1 MTHDP
6 APLLDSLVEG
16 FIALDADARVT
27 YANPASEAV
36 FGIAPAAL
44 LGRDLFDALPSL
56 RGTPDEQACRAAL
69 AQREARQFESAHLRP
84 GRRFEVQT
92 SPLPG
97 GGLGAHL
104 RDITAR
110 RDQEA
115 RLRDEAHFSE
125 TLNRISQSMGRK
137 TRAPD
142 IVQAVTDA
150 ATELTGAQFGAFF
163 YNETAPTGEQYMLY
177 ALSGVPREAFSN
189 FPIPRNTAVFER
201 TFRGDGVLRLDD
213 VTQDARYGRSAPH
226 HGMPAG
232 HLPVRSYLA
241 VPVVS
246 SSGEVIGG
254 LFFGHERPARFT
266 QRHEQLVVGVAAQA
280 AISIDNARLLQRL
293 QESAER
299 LGLAMSAAR
308 LGDWRWD
315 SESDVVSLSERAAE
329 MLGMTGRSP
338 CTLAALSQLL
348 HRDDRERVLQ
358 ALSHSLHTGGRYDT
372 EYRVC
377 HPDGSEHWLAAC
389 GLVHAAE
396 GGVVKRMYGLV
407 QDITERRRLDDEL
420 RLRADELA
428 QADRRKDE
436 FLATLAHE
444 LRNPLAPLRTSLEL
458 LKRPSLP
465 EETRERARAI
475 MSRQVTQMVRLID
488 ELLDISRIGRG
499 KIELRRE
506 RFELRDVVD
515 NALEIARPLID
526 GKQQVLHVELPPQP
540 VWLLI
545 DRTRLAQVLSNLL
558 NNATRYSDAGKQ
570 IWLSA
575 GVAADGGVTI
585 QVRDEGMGIAP
596 DKMPLLFQMF
606 TQLHGAS
613 NSAHGGLGV
622 GLTLARRLVELHG
635 GTLEARSEGEGRGS
649 EFTVRLPEAVLCD
662 PAPAPAPAAAA
673 PAAGATEGVRVLV
686 ADDSV
691 LVQQSVVALLRAEG
705 FDVRTASD
713 GLEAVA
719 EATAWRPH
727 FVLLDLHMPR
737 LGGMEAARRLR
748 LAHPPGEM
756 VLLMMSGVTLT
767 DAWRHHAREAG
778 FDACLDKTAEPSEWL
793 AQMKSAAKAAP

>member
-6 APLLDSLVEG
+6 ACLLDSLVEG

-36 FGIAPAAL
+36 FGIAPAGL
-44 LGRDLFDALPSL
+44 LGRELFDAVPTL

-69 AQREARQFESAHLRP
+69 AQREARQFEIAHLRP

-97 GGLGAHL
+97 GGLGAHF

-125 TLNRISQSMGRK
+125 KLNRISQSMGRQ

-150 ATELTGAQFGAFF
+150 ATQLTGAQFGAFF

-213 VTQDARYGRSAPH
+213 VTQDTRYGRSAPH

-299 LGLAMSAAR
+299 LGLAMSAAG

-315 SESDVVSLSERAAE
+315 RESDMVSLSERAAQ
-329 MLGMTGRSP
+329 MLGMPGALP
-338 CTLAALSQLL
+338 CTLAVLSERM
-348 HRDDRERVLQ
+348 HPDDRERVLQ
-358 ALSHSLHTGGRYDT
+358 ALSHSLDTGGRYDT

-396 GGVVKRMYGLV
+396 DGVVKRMYGLV

-458 LKRPSLP
+458 LKRPALP

-526 GKQQVLHVELPPQP
+526 GKQQVLHVELPSQP
-540 VWLLI
+540 VWLMI

-575 GVAADGGVTI
+575 GVAADGVTI

-606 TQLHGAS
+606 TQLHAAS

-635 GTLEARSEGEGRGS
+635 GTLEARSEGEGLGS

-662 PAPAPAPAAAA
+662 PAPAPAAA

-737 LGGMEAARRLR
+737 LGGMDAARRLR

-767 DAWRHHAREAG
+767 DTWRRHAQEAG
-778 FDACLDKTAEPSEWL
+778 FDACLDKTADPSEWL
-793 AQMKSAAKAAP
+793 AQMKGAAKAAP